1 MKIKLCVAL
10 LMALFAGMFVSAQKV
25 ALKTNLLYDATATVN
40 AGIEIGLAPR
50 WTLDI
55 SGNFNGWTMS
65 HNRKWKH
72 WLVQPEARYWF
83 CERFSGHFIGIHA
96 HGGEYNFGNLK
107 NGIKFLGSDFSK
119 LTDNR
124 YQGWYAGGGLSYGY
138 AWILGKHWN
147 LEAELGIGYIY
158 TRFDKYPC
166 AECGEKI
173 EEDASHHYFGPTKLA
188 LSIVYLF

>member
-10 LMALFAGMFVSAQKV
+10 LMALFAGMFASAQKV

-55 SGNFNGWTMS
+55 SGNFNDWTMS

-124 YQGWYAGGGLSYGY
+124 YQGWYVGGGLSYGY

-173 EEDASHHYFGPTKLA
+173 EEDTSHHYFGPTKLA

>member
-10 LMALFAGMFVSAQKV
+10 LMALFAGMFASAQKV

-55 SGNFNGWTMS
+55 SGNFNDWTMS

-124 YQGWYAGGGLSYGY
+124 YQGWYVGGGLSYGY

-147 LEAELGIGYIY
+147 LEAELGIGFIY

>member
-1 MKIKLCVAL
+1 MKLKLCVAL
-10 LMALFAGMFVSAQKV
+10 LMALFAGMFASAQKV

-40 AGIEIGLAPR
+40 AGIETGLAPR

-55 SGNFNGWTMS
+55 SGNFNDWTMS

-124 YQGWYAGGGLSYGY
+124 YQGWYVGGGLSYGY

>member
-10 LMALFAGMFVSAQKV
+10 LMALFAGMFASAQKV

-40 AGIEIGLAPR
+40 AGIEIVLAPR

-55 SGNFNGWTMS
+55 SGNFNDWTMS

-124 YQGWYAGGGLSYGY
+124 YQGWYVGGGLSYGY

>member
-10 LMALFAGMFVSAQKV
+10 LMALFAGMFASAQKV

-55 SGNFNGWTMS
+55 SGNFNDWTMS

-124 YQGWYAGGGLSYGY
+124 YQGWYVGGGLSYGY

-166 AECGEKI
+166 AE
-173 EEDASHHYFGPTKLA
+173 
-188 LSIVYLF
+188 

>member
-1 MKIKLCVAL
+1 MKLKLCVAL
-10 LMALFAGMFVSAQKV
+10 LMALFAGMFASAQKV
-25 ALKTNLLYDATATVN
+25 ALKTNLPYDATATVN

-55 SGNFNGWTMS
+55 SGNFNDWTMS

-83 CERFSGHFIGIHA
+83 CERFSGHFFGIHA

-124 YQGWYAGGGLSYGY
+124 YQGWYVGGGLSYGY

>member
-10 LMALFAGMFVSAQKV
+10 LMALFAGMFASAQKV

-55 SGNFNGWTMS
+55 SGNFNDWTMS

-124 YQGWYAGGGLSYGY
+124 YQGWYVGGGLSYGY

-147 LEAELGIGYIY
+147 LETELGIGYIY

>member
-10 LMALFAGMFVSAQKV
+10 LMALFAGMFALAQKV

-55 SGNFNGWTMS
+55 SGNFNDWTMS

-107 NGIKFLGSDFSK
+107 SGIKFLGSDFSK

-124 YQGWYAGGGLSYGY
+124 YQGWYVGGGLSYGY

-147 LEAELGIGYIY
+147 LEAALGIGYIY

>member
-10 LMALFAGMFVSAQKV
+10 LMALFAGMFASAQKV

-55 SGNFNGWTMS
+55 SGNFNDWTMS

-107 NGIKFLGSDFSK
+107 HGIKFLGSDFSK

-124 YQGWYAGGGLSYGY
+124 YQGWYVGGGLSYGY

>member
-10 LMALFAGMFVSAQKV
+10 LMALFAGMFASAQKV

-55 SGNFNGWTMS
+55 SGNFNDWTMS

-72 WLVQPEARYWF
+72 WMVQPEARYWF

-124 YQGWYAGGGLSYGY
+124 YQGWYVGGGLSYGY

>member
-55 SGNFNGWTMS
+55 SGNFNDWTMS

-124 YQGWYAGGGLSYGY
+124 YQGWYVGGGLSYGY

>member
-10 LMALFAGMFVSAQKV
+10 LMALFAGMFASAQKV
-25 ALKTNLLYDATATVN
+25 AFKTNLLYDATATVN
-40 AGIEIGLAPR
+40 AGIEIVLAPR

-55 SGNFNGWTMS
+55 SGNFNDWTMS

-124 YQGWYAGGGLSYGY
+124 YQGWYVGGGLSYGY

>member
-10 LMALFAGMFVSAQKV
+10 LMALFAGMFASAQKV

-55 SGNFNGWTMS
+55 SGNFNDWTMS

-124 YQGWYAGGGLSYGY
+124 YQG
-138 AWILGKHWN
+138 
-147 LEAELGIGYIY
+147 
-158 TRFDKYPC
+158 
-166 AECGEKI
+166 
-173 EEDASHHYFGPTKLA
+173 
-188 LSIVYLF
+188 

>member
-1 MKIKLCVAL
+1 MKLKLCVAL

-55 SGNFNGWTMS
+55 SGNFNDWTMS

-124 YQGWYAGGGLSYGY
+124 YQGWYVGGGLSYGY

>member
-10 LMALFAGMFVSAQKV
+10 LMALFAGMFASAQKV

-55 SGNFNGWTMS
+55 SGNFNDWTMS

-83 CERFSGHFIGIHA
+83 CERFSGHFIGIPA

-124 YQGWYAGGGLSYGY
+124 YQGWYVGGGLSYGY

>member
-10 LMALFAGMFVSAQKV
+10 LMALFAGMFASAQKV

-55 SGNFNGWTMS
+55 SGNFNDWTMS

-124 YQGWYAGGGLSYGY
+124 YQGWYVGGGLSYGY

-147 LEAELGIGYIY
+147 LEAELGIGCIY

>member
-10 LMALFAGMFVSAQKV
+10 LMALFAGMFAAAQKV

-55 SGNFNGWTMS
+55 SGNFNDWTMS

-124 YQGWYAGGGLSYGY
+124 YQGWYVGGGLSYGY

>member
-10 LMALFAGMFVSAQKV
+10 LMALFAGMFASAQKV

-55 SGNFNGWTMS
+55 SGNFNDWTMS

>member
-10 LMALFAGMFVSAQKV
+10 LMVLFADMFASAQKV

-55 SGNFNGWTMS
+55 SGNFNDWTMS

-124 YQGWYAGGGLSYGY
+124 YQGWYVGGGLSYGY

>member
-10 LMALFAGMFVSAQKV
+10 LMALFAGMFASAQKV

-55 SGNFNGWTMS
+55 SGTFNDWTMS

-124 YQGWYAGGGLSYGY
+124 YQGWYVGGGLSYGY

>member
-10 LMALFAGMFVSAQKV
+10 LMVLFAGMFASAQKV

-124 YQGWYAGGGLSYGY
+124 YQGWYVGGGLSYGY

>member
-10 LMALFAGMFVSAQKV
+10 LMALFAGMFASAQKV

-55 SGNFNGWTMS
+55 SGNFNDWTMS

-83 CERFSGHFIGIHA
+83 CERFSGHFIGIQA

-124 YQGWYAGGGLSYGY
+124 YQGWYVGGGLSYGY

>member
-1 MKIKLCVAL
+1 MKIKSCVAL
-10 LMALFAGMFVSAQKV
+10 LMALFAGMFASAQKV

-55 SGNFNGWTMS
+55 SGNFNDWTMS

-124 YQGWYAGGGLSYGY
+124 YQGWYVGGGLSYGY

>member
-1 MKIKLCVAL
+1 MKLKLCVAL
-10 LMALFAGMFVSAQKV
+10 LMALFAGMFASAQKV

-55 SGNFNGWTMS
+55 SGNFNDWTMS

-83 CERFSGHFIGIHA
+83 CERFSGHFFGIHA

-124 YQGWYAGGGLSYGY
+124 YQGWYVGGGLSYGY

>member
-1 MKIKLCVAL
+1 M
-10 LMALFAGMFVSAQKV
+10 FASAQKV

-55 SGNFNGWTMS
+55 SGNFNDWTMS

-107 NGIKFLGSDFSK
+107 NGIKFLGYDFSK

-124 YQGWYAGGGLSYGY
+124 YQGWYVGGGLSYGY

-158 TRFDKYPC
+158 TRFDKYP
-166 AECGEKI
+166 
-173 EEDASHHYFGPTKLA
+173 
-188 LSIVYLF
+188 

>member
-10 LMALFAGMFVSAQKV
+10 LMALFAGMFASAQKV

-55 SGNFNGWTMS
+55 SGNFNDWTMS
-65 HNRKWKH
+65 LNRKWKH

-124 YQGWYAGGGLSYGY
+124 YQGWYVGGGLSYGY

>member
-10 LMALFAGMFVSAQKV
+10 LMALFAGMFASAQKV

-55 SGNFNGWTMS
+55 SGNFNDWTMS

-124 YQGWYAGGGLSYGY
+124 YQGWYVGGGLSYGY

-147 LEAELGIGYIY
+147 LEA
-158 TRFDKYPC
+158 
-166 AECGEKI
+166 
-173 EEDASHHYFGPTKLA
+173 
-188 LSIVYLF
+188 

>member
-10 LMALFAGMFVSAQKV
+10 LMALFAGMFASAQKV

-55 SGNFNGWTMS
+55 SGNFNDWTMS

-72 WLVQPEARYWF
+72 WLVQPEARYWG

-124 YQGWYAGGGLSYGY
+124 YQGWYVGGGLSYGY
-138 AWILGKHWN
+138 AWIQGKHWN

>member
-10 LMALFAGMFVSAQKV
+10 LMALFAGMFASAQKV

-55 SGNFNGWTMS
+55 SGNFNDWTMS

-124 YQGWYAGGGLSYGY
+124 YQGWYVGGGLSYGY

-173 EEDASHHYFGPTKLA
+173 EEDASHHYLGPTKLA

>member
-10 LMALFAGMFVSAQKV
+10 LMALFAGMFASAQKV

-55 SGNFNGWTMS
+55 SGNFNDWIMS

-124 YQGWYAGGGLSYGY
+124 YQGCY

>member
-10 LMALFAGMFVSAQKV
+10 LMALFAGMFASAQKV

-55 SGNFNGWTMS
+55 SGNFNDWTMS

-124 YQGWYAGGGLSYGY
+124 YQGWYVGGGLSYGY

-158 TRFDKYPC
+158 TRFDK
-166 AECGEKI
+166 
-173 EEDASHHYFGPTKLA
+173 
-188 LSIVYLF
+188 

>member
-1 MKIKLCVAL
+1 MKLKLCVAL
-10 LMALFAGMFVSAQKV
+10 LMALFAGMFASAQKV

-55 SGNFNGWTMS
+55 SGNFNDWTMS

-124 YQGWYAGGGLSYGY
+124 YQGWYVGGGLSYGY

>member
-10 LMALFAGMFVSAQKV
+10 LMALFAGMFASAQKV

-55 SGNFNGWTMS
+55 SGNFNDWTMS
-65 HNRKWKH
+65 HKRKWKH

-124 YQGWYAGGGLSYGY
+124 YQGWYVGGGLSYGY

-158 TRFDKYPC
+158 TRFDKFPC

>member
-10 LMALFAGMFVSAQKV
+10 LMALFAGMFASAQQV

-55 SGNFNGWTMS
+55 SGNFNDWTMS

-124 YQGWYAGGGLSYGY
+124 YQGWYVGGGLSYGY

>member
-10 LMALFAGMFVSAQKV
+10 LMALFAGMFASAQKV

-55 SGNFNGWTMS
+55 SGNFNDWTMS

-124 YQGWYAGGGLSYGY
+124 YQGWYVGGGLSYGY

>member
-10 LMALFAGMFVSAQKV
+10 LMALFAGMFASAQKV

-55 SGNFNGWTMS
+55 SGNFNDWTMS

-124 YQGWYAGGGLSYGY
+124 YQGWYVGGGLSYGY

-158 TRFDKYPC
+158 TRFDKYPY

>member
-10 LMALFAGMFVSAQKV
+10 LMALFAGMFASAQKV

-55 SGNFNGWTMS
+55 SGNFNDWTMS
-65 HNRKWKH
+65 HNRNWKH
-72 WLVQPEARYWF
+72 WLVQPVARYWF

-124 YQGWYAGGGLSYGY
+124 YQGWYVGGGLSYGY